1 MNGHHIRNTGAM
13 MTSPRCGAGTRSGT
27 ICRAPAVQGK
37 ARCRMHGGARKSGA
51 PRGNQNAR
59 THGAFTQDGIAE
71 GRAIRTLLGETRK
84 LLVEMESVPD

>member
-1 MNGHHIRNTGAM
+1 M
-13 MTSPRCGAGTRSGT
+13 MTSPRCGAATRSGT
-27 ICRAPAVQGK
+27 TCRAPAVQGK

-71 GRAIRTLLGETRK
+71 RRAIRAVLDETQK
-84 LLVEMESVPD
+84 LLVKMKSVPD